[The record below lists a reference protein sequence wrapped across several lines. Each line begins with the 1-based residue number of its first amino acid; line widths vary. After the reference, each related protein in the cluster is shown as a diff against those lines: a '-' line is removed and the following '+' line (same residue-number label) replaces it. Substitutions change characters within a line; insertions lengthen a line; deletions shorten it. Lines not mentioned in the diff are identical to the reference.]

1 MEPDYESQSKDL
13 LFRALR
19 AMVENIEYAN
29 RPVEYE
35 DCNGAKCKTT
45 RFCDFTGK
53 DLYYVHKALIATPL
67 DQDKT
72 GEAVA
77 KGIADGIIKSM
88 NL

>member
-1 MEPDYESQSKDL
+1 MESAYERMSKDL

-19 AMVENIEYAN
+19 AMVENIESAN
-29 RPVEYE
+29 KPTEYV
-35 DCNGAKCKTT
+35 DCNGVKCKTT
-45 RFCDFTGK
+45 RLIDFTGK
-53 DLYYVHKALIATPL
+53 DLYYVHKALIAMPL

>member
-1 MEPDYESQSKDL
+1 MEPDYVSQSKEL
-13 LFRALR
+13 LFRALS
-19 AMVENIEYAN
+19 AMVENVEYAS
-29 RPVEYE
+29 RPTEYV
-35 DCNGAKCKTT
+35 DCNGDKCKTT
-45 RFCDFTGK
+45 RYCDFTGK

-88 NL
+88 SL